1 MNGYF
6 LYRFSLNAS
15 NFLINFFSN
24 FHTIKNIT
32 LMTPSLLLDRS
43 FLETFIFSSSHDRN
57 QFSIIN
63 TITAQNGNRHLHFPY
78 SDFELMYDQLCPC
91 KLFFMH
97 LLHVHVYTFVYIE
110 HFTSFQISLKISIYY
125 QNSKIKE
132 RND

>member
-1 MNGYF
+1 VNGYF

-63 TITAQNGNRHLHFPY
+63 TITTQNGNRHLRFPY
-78 SDFELMYDQLCPC
+78 SDFELMHDQLCPC
-91 KLFFMH
+91 KLFLCIYCMYMYI
-97 LLHVHVYTFVYIE
+97 LLLTLNILPIFK
-110 HFTSFQISLKISIYY
+110 FC
-125 QNSKIKE
+125 
-132 RND
+132 